1 VSPENDKE
9 IRRWLYAGTIIY
21 CPASYFTKVTLL
33 LIIARIFTVREKV
46 AKSLYYF
53 IGGLMIAYL
62 PIQFVKIFV
71 CSPIKSYWDS
81 SVKGTCLN
89 QTQLFFADISLAIL
103 TDFVILVI
111 PIPLTWSLR
120 APLGTKLRVLAFL
133 SAGGAATAVTTYR
146 QVLAVR
152 FMHSKDE
159 TADFAEIVITVLL
172 ELSIGLICSCLP
184 TANFMAE
191 RSGITKTPVLR
202 RLLSSFSAILCRT
215 RETNETNNDANLP
228 TIVTIGRMPR
238 RHGRGPKSPDVDL
251 DGSFERLEDGS
262 VQGSTDNLYVNA
274 RGISDSQG
282 YNMGVAREAPDVD
295 RRG

>member
-1 VSPENDKE
+1 
-9 IRRWLYAGTIIY
+9 
-21 CPASYFTKVTLL
+21 
-33 LIIARIFTVREKV
+33 VREKV

-53 IGGLMIAYL
+53 IGALMVAYL

-71 CSPIKSYWDS
+71 CSPIKAYWDS

-152 FMHSKDE
+152 FMHSKDV
-159 TADFAEIVITVLL
+159 TADFAEIIITV
-172 ELSIGLICSCLP
+172 
-184 TANFMAE
+184 
-191 RSGITKTPVLR
+191 
-202 RLLSSFSAILCRT
+202 
-215 RETNETNNDANLP
+215 
-228 TIVTIGRMPR
+228 
-238 RHGRGPKSPDVDL
+238 
-251 DGSFERLEDGS
+251 
-262 VQGSTDNLYVNA
+262 
-274 RGISDSQG
+274 
-282 YNMGVAREAPDVD
+282 
-295 RRG
+295 